1 MMPRILN
8 DYSSS
13 ISKQMLAKYTYILE
27 VPFSLQN
34 GKEDEVIS
42 YIEGTKTKVKNAEKF
57 TAYSLKTTTGYK
69 EDVSLYGVKDHSR
82 YIHHHF
88 LKNDVLVS
96 RAYAQK
102 CHLKKGSSLTLKEPY
117 KNKTY
122 HFKVTGV
129 YPYDG
134 AISLFM
140 SQSKLEKMF
149 DLSDHFDD
157 DIDQSQVDSLNRI
170 LRFLDDT
177 GIEQISNEN
186 MTYVQLLTGP
196 LTKSEQA
203 MINDLLKNHI
213 RDINTLLDF
222 HYFTGYF
229 SNAKLTDLNE
239 KYVGQVID
247 YHSLNALANQLMHS
261 MGDFMS
267 ILTVASFLIYLI
279 LMYLLVKIMIDKNAL
294 SISLTKILGF
304 NNKEMILLYLMPIAF
319 CVIVFEII
327 TLLLDNYL
335 LDVVWN
341 MVVAMEM
348 SGYLGYQGSPIVLV
362 ELFVSGMILMFVLGL
377 IEYRYI
383 KKIPMDM
390 VLKEY
395 V

>member
-1 MMPRILN
+1 
-8 DYSSS
+8 
-13 ISKQMLAKYTYILE
+13 
-27 VPFSLQN
+27 
-34 GKEDEVIS
+34 
-42 YIEGTKTKVKNAEKF
+42 
-57 TAYSLKTTTGYK
+57 
-69 EDVSLYGVKDHSR
+69 
-82 YIHHHF
+82 
-88 LKNDVLVS
+88 
-96 RAYAQK
+96 
-102 CHLKKGSSLTLKEPY
+102 
-117 KNKTY
+117 
-122 HFKVTGV
+122 
-129 YPYDG
+129 
-134 AISLFM
+134 
-140 SQSKLEKMF
+140 
-149 DLSDHFDD
+149 
-157 DIDQSQVDSLNRI
+157 
-170 LRFLDDT
+170 
-177 GIEQISNEN
+177 
-186 MTYVQLLTGP
+186 
-196 LTKSEQA
+196 
-203 MINDLLKNHI
+203 
-213 RDINTLLDF
+213 
-222 HYFTGYF
+222 
-229 SNAKLTDLNE
+229 
-239 KYVGQVID
+239 
-247 YHSLNALANQLMHS
+247 
-261 MGDFMS
+261 MS